1 MSSLT
6 CSANPC
12 KGDPMKLKG
21 RNKVSPEFSMS
32 SMTDIVFLLLIF
44 FMLTANSPNALDL
57 LLPRA
62 KGKSTNTQN
71 VSVTINRDLEFFVN
85 NQQINKQYIEIELK
99 KALEGQ
105 EKPTIILR
113 AEETVAIREA
123 VNVMDIANR
132 NNYKV
137 ILAVRPN

>member
-1 MSSLT
+1 
-6 CSANPC
+6 
-12 KGDPMKLKG
+12 MKLKG

-57 LLPRA
+57 LLPKAR
-62 KGKSTNTQN
+62 GKSTNTQN
-71 VSVTINRDLEFFVN
+71 VSVTINKNLEYFVN
-85 NQQINKQYIEIELK
+85 NQQINGAYIEIELK

-105 EKPTIILR
+105 DNPTIILR
-113 AEETVAIREA
+113 AEESVAIKEA

>member
-1 MSSLT
+1 
-6 CSANPC
+6 
-12 KGDPMKLKG
+12 MKLKG
-21 RNKVSPEFSMS
+21 RNKVSPDFSMS

-57 LLPRA
+57 LLPKA

-71 VSVTINRDLEFFVN
+71 VSVSIDKNLRYFVN
-85 NQQINKQYIEIELK
+85 NERINGEYIEIELK

-105 EKPTIILR
+105 DKPTIILR
-113 AEETVAIREA
+113 AEESVAIKEA

>member
-1 MSSLT
+1 
-6 CSANPC
+6 
-12 KGDPMKLKG
+12 MKLKG
-21 RNKVSPEFSMS
+21 RNKVSPDFSMS

-57 LLPRA
+57 LLPKA

-71 VSVTINRDLEFFVN
+71 VSVSIDKNLNYFVN
-85 NQQINKQYIEIELK
+85 NEQINSEYIETELK

-105 EKPTIILR
+105 DKPTIILR
-113 AEETVAIREA
+113 AEENVAIKEA

-132 NNYKV
+132 NSYKV

>member
-1 MSSLT
+1 
-6 CSANPC
+6 
-12 KGDPMKLKG
+12 MKLKG
-21 RNKVSPEFSMS
+21 KNKVSPEFSMA

-44 FMLTANSPNALDL
+44 IMLTANAPNALDL
-57 LLPRA
+57 LLPKA
-62 KGKSTNTQN
+62 KGKSTNQQN
-71 VSVTINRDLEFFVN
+71 VSVTINKNLEYFVN
-85 NQQINKQYIEIELK
+85 NEQINGEYIEIELK

-105 EKPTIILR
+105 DKPTIILR
-113 AEETVAIREA
+113 AEESVAIREA

>member
-1 MSSLT
+1 
-6 CSANPC
+6 
-12 KGDPMKLKG
+12 MKLKG
-21 RNKVSPEFSMS
+21 RNKVSPDFSMS

-57 LLPRA
+57 LLPKA

-71 VSVTINRDLEFFVN
+71 VSVSIDKNLQYFVN
-85 NQQINKQYIEIELK
+85 DERINGEYIEIELK
-99 KALEGQ
+99 KALAGQ
-105 EKPTIILR
+105 DNPTIILR
-113 AEETVAIREA
+113 AEESVAIKEA

>member
-1 MSSLT
+1 
-6 CSANPC
+6 
-12 KGDPMKLKG
+12 MKLKG
-21 RNKVSPEFSMS
+21 RNKVSPDFSMS

-57 LLPRA
+57 LLPKA

-71 VSVTINRDLEFFVN
+71 VSVSIDKNLQYFVN
-85 NQQINKQYIEIELK
+85 NERINGEYIEIELK
-99 KALEGQ
+99 KALKGQ

-113 AEETVAIREA
+113 TEESVAIKEA
-123 VNVMDIANR
+123 VHVMDIANR

>member
-1 MSSLT
+1 
-6 CSANPC
+6 
-12 KGDPMKLKG
+12 
-21 RNKVSPEFSMS
+21 MS
-32 SMTDIVFLLLIF
+32 SMTDIVFLLLVF
-44 FMLTANSPNALDL
+44 FMLTSNAPNALDL
-57 LLPRA
+57 LLPTA

-71 VSVTINRDLEFFVN
+71 VSVTIDKNLQYFVD
-85 NQQINKQYIEIELK
+85 NQKINKEYIEIELK

-113 AEETVAIREA
+113 AEESVAIKEA

-137 ILAVRPN
+137 ILAVRPK